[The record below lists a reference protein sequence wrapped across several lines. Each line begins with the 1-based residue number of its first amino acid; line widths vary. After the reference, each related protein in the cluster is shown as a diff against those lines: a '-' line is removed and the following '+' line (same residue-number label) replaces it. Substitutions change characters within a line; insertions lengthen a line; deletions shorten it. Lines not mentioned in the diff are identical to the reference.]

1 MTKRPPVMGISI
13 YKGDR
18 LLGKALD
25 ATIESGSLKSTTI
38 TIGPGSI
45 DRFEVLRYLLPRA
58 TADLM
63 GEKSISNM
71 PPLTIYCD
79 PTTIKGKK
87 KKGAGTAPDRRKGG
101 WGEGI
106 VRITFQPQTLEI
118 DPSMPGQN
126 FSLKSFKG
134 VLVGDIDTVAVLPQE
149 VVATVPSSDESPTT
163 YY

>member
-13 YKGDR
+13 YRGDR

-25 ATIESGSLKSTTI
+25 VTVDGTTL
-38 TIGPGSI
+38 TLGPTTI

-58 TADLM
+58 TADLI
-63 GEKSISNM
+63 GEKGISNM
-71 PPLTIYCD
+71 PPLTIYCN
-79 PTTIKGKK
+79 PTTVKGKK
-87 KKGAGTAPDRRKGG
+87 KKGGY
-101 WGEGI
+101 GEGL
-106 VRITFQPQTLEI
+106 VKLTFQPQTIEI

-134 VLVGDIDTVAVLPQE
+134 VLVGSIDVGAVLPQE
-149 VVATVPSSDESPTT
+149 AVATVPSSDESATS

>member
-13 YKGDR
+13 YSGDR

-25 ATIESGSLKSTTI
+25 VTIEGGSLSI
-38 TIGPGSI
+38 TIGPGTI
-45 DRFEVLRYLLPRA
+45 DRFEVLRFLLSRS

-71 PPLTIYCD
+71 PPLTLYCD
-79 PTTIKGKK
+79 PSTVKGDVRSPDQRKGKK
-87 KKGAGTAPDRRKGG
+87 KKGGL
-101 WGEGI
+101 GEGI
-106 VRITFQPQTLEI
+106 VKLTFQPQTIEI

-126 FSLKSFKG
+126 FSFKSFKG
-134 VLVGDIDTVAVLPQE
+134 MPIGNMEVGVSMPEMVASRPVTE
-149 VVATVPSSDESPTT
+149 ESPTL

>member
-13 YKGDR
+13 YRGDR

-25 ATIESGSLKSTTI
+25 VTVDGTSLALGPATM
-38 TIGPGSI
+38 
-45 DRFEVLRYLLPRA
+45 DRFEVLRYLHSRA

-63 GEKSISNM
+63 GEKNISSM
-71 PPLTIYCD
+71 PTLTLYCD

-87 KKGAGTAPDRRKGG
+87 KKGGY
-101 WGEGI
+101 GEGL
-106 VRITFQPQTLEI
+106 VRLGFQPQTIEI

-134 VLVGDIDTVAVLPQE
+134 VLVGNIELGVDTPKELAAAAPLE
-149 VVATVPSSDESPTT
+149 ESPTT

>member
-13 YKGDR
+13 YRGDR

-25 ATIESGSLKSTTI
+25 VVIDSASTTI
-38 TIGPGSI
+38 MIGPGTI

-63 GEKSISNM
+63 GEKGISNM
-71 PPLTIYCD
+71 PPLTLYCD
-79 PTTIKGKK
+79 PTTVKGKK
-87 KKGAGTAPDRRKGG
+87 KKGGL
-101 WGEGI
+101 GEGL
-106 VRITFQPQTLEI
+106 VKLTFQPQTIEI

-126 FSLKSFKG
+126 FSFKSFKG
-134 VLVGDIDTVAVLPQE
+134 VPMGNMEVGVSMPEAVP
-149 VVATVPSSDESPTT
+149 ATPVPDESATS

>member
-13 YKGDR
+13 YRGER
-18 LLGKALD
+18 LLGKALN
-25 ATIESGSLKSTTI
+25 ATIDGTTVTLGPA
-38 TIGPGSI
+38 TIH
-45 DRFEVLRYLLPRA
+45 RFEVLRYLLPRA

-63 GEKSISNM
+63 GEKGISNM

-79 PTTIKGKK
+79 PTTVKGKK
-87 KKGAGTAPDRRKGG
+87 KKGG

-106 VRITFQPQTLEI
+106 VRITFQPQTIEI

-134 VLVGDIDTVAVLPQE
+134 VLVGSIDTGVVLPQE
-149 VVATVPSSDESPTT
+149 AVATVSPSDESATS